1 MVHSNSSRTAFAGR
15 IPSEKAL
22 GMPNVRESYDI
33 PIKTRKGKNADQT
46 DLERTEDGGLMAYAL
61 LAPLSAR

>member
-1 MVHSNSSRTAFAGR
+1 VVHSNSSRTAFAGR

-46 DLERTEDGGLMAYAL
+46 DLERTEDGG
-61 LAPLSAR
+61 RRTEG